1 MMSTETIKS
10 KIDVEDYFSK
20 MTPENS
26 AIIAIMCVE
35 KLTHKVKELKDL
47 YASLAKTYSF
57 EMGIYDITCIA
68 QISSNFLSP
77 AALGMLGTDDGVNKG
92 LNVLKTE
99 AIKRGFKL
107 DKEETK
113 NEKKQC

>member
-1 MMSTETIKS
+1 MSAEIVKS
-10 KIDVEDYFSK
+10 KIDVEEYFRK

-26 AIIAIMCVE
+26 VIIAAMCVE
-35 KLTHKVKELKDL
+35 KLAQKVRELKDL
-47 YASLAKTYSF
+47 YGSLAKTYTI
-57 EMGIYDITCIA
+57 EMGMYNITCIA

-77 AALGMLGTDDGVNKG
+77 AMLGILGTDDGINKG